1 MTSLPKSP
9 YDVVVV
15 GARPAG
21 AATAMILARAGLRV
35 LVVDRTYYG
44 DDTVST
50 HGLMR
55 GGVLQLARW
64 GLLDQVAAA
73 GTPPVRGTVFHY
85 GDDRICVPVKPGFG
99 VDALY
104 APRRTVLDPI
114 LVDAARDAGAEVRF
128 GVTIAGLSRDDDG
141 RVTGVVGRDEGGA
154 AFEIG
159 ARITVGADG
168 LGSTVARLT
177 GARVERAAANA
188 VAWIYGYWDDL
199 PVQDY
204 ELFYRPGVTA
214 GLFPTNG
221 GQVCVFTGTS
231 PRRFRLETR
240 AGVTPAYT
248 RLLGHAAPEVLVAG
262 AQSPKRLRVFAG
274 RRPGYLRQAAGPG
287 WALVGDA
294 GYFKDPAT
302 AHGITDAL
310 RDAELLGR
318 AIITAACEQADEA
331 VALAAYQ
338 ATRDRLSERLFTTT
352 DAIASFTWDLDHIPI
367 LLRQLS
373 EAMSDEVTWLSELEP
388 IAGAAHEFGRHS
400 HFPGSLVPWLS
411 SAARAG

>member
-1 MTSLPKSP
+1 MTTLGTSP

-21 AATAMILARAGLRV
+21 AATAMVLARAGLRV
-35 LVVDRTYYG
+35 LVVDRSGYG
-44 DDTVST
+44 ADTVST
-50 HGLMR
+50 HALMR

-64 GLLDQVAAA
+64 GLLDRIAAA
-73 GTPPVRGTVFHY
+73 GTPPVRGCVFHY
-85 GDDRICVPVKPGFG
+85 GEDRIDVPVKPGDG

-114 LVDAARDAGAEVRF
+114 LVSAAREAGAEVRF
-128 GVTIAGLSRDDDG
+128 GVTVAGLRRDGHG
-141 RVTGVVGRDEGGA
+141 RVSGVVGRDESGA

-168 LGSTVARLT
+168 MGSTVARCS
-177 GARVERAAANA
+177 GAPVERAASSAA
-188 VAWIYGYWDDL
+188 AFIYGYWDGL
-199 PVQDY
+199 PVHDY

-221 GQVCVFTGTS
+221 GQICVFAATS
-231 PRRFRLETR
+231 PRRFRLESR
-240 AGVTPAYT
+240 AGVTSAYV
-248 RLLGHAAPEVLVAG
+248 RLLGEAAPEVLEAG
-262 AQSPKRLRVFAG
+262 AGARAPERLRVFAG
-274 RRPGYLRQAAGPG
+274 RRPGYLRQATGPG

-318 AIITAACEQADEA
+318 AIITAARGEADEA
-331 VALAAYQ
+331 VALDTYQ
-338 ATRDRLSERLFTTT
+338 ATRDRLSERLFATT
-352 DAIASFTWDLDHIPI
+352 DVIASFAWDLDNIPM

-373 EAMSDEVTWLSELEP
+373 ESMSAEVAWLSELEP
-388 IAGAAHEFGRHS
+388 IGA
-400 HFPGSLVPWLS
+400 
-411 SAARAG
+411 AARAFVKT